1 MTITPDMS
9 MMAEC
14 AVVEGLIL
22 LATTGAEQ
30 SAEGA
35 VLALYEFG
43 LTEVAASLDTALSYR
58 RELVAN
64 TRGVGE

>member
-35 VLALYEFG
+35 VLAL
-43 LTEVAASLDTALSYR
+43 
-58 RELVAN
+58 
-64 TRGVGE
+64 